1 MRLFFRDVV
10 LLLLNALVL
19 MSAAGEELIFT
30 NHALVQLHEGSDGDA
45 HTLALENGFGSARKV
60 CAPERLRNRRVDAC
74 MIK

>member
-19 MSAAGEELIFT
+19 ISAAGEELIFT
-30 NHALVQLHEGSDGDA
+30 NHALVQLHEGTDEDA

-60 CAPERLRNRRVDAC
+60 RAPERLQTCHVDAC
-74 MIK
+74 MLK